1 MTIRCVSPRGHLLL
15 IQFFFSESFLLSIV
29 YTVIICFMDNIHSA
43 MSFIQ
48 FEFDTKVWSL
58 VWADELS
65 SLHVYFY

>member
-1 MTIRCVSPRGHLLL
+1 
-15 IQFFFSESFLLSIV
+15 
-29 YTVIICFMDNIHSA
+29 